1 VGNIT
6 QPLNNHP
13 VIINKET
20 LMSTFMADQIGS
32 RQRQILELLLEHKAG
47 LCIDEMAKALNI
59 SRNAVQQHI
68 SVLELEG
75 YLQAGELTKTAG
87 RPVRSYVLTEA
98 GINSF
103 PKQYAWFSTLMLADL
118 KNEIGSEA
126 FQRYMQK
133 LGEHL
138 SQSYQYR
145 FTGKQTQERVE
156 ELLKIMDGLGFKTD
170 KKGQSDTGSMTIKAH
185 NCVFHDLAQKYNEI
199 CKFDIALMTA
209 LLDKDVELTECMAR
223 GGGLCC
229 FKIID
234 K

>member
-1 VGNIT
+1 MFAILCLFQYYCYAKKYPSEGNYM
-6 QPLNNHP
+6 
-13 VIINKET
+13 V
-20 LMSTFMADQIGS
+20 DQIGS

-87 RPVRSYVLTEA
+87 RPVRSYILTEA

-103 PKQYAWFSTLMLADL
+103 PKQYAWFSKLILTDL
-118 KNEIGSEA
+118 KNEIGHDA
-126 FQRYMQK
+126 FQKYMYK
-133 LGEHL
+133 LGQNL
-138 SQSYQYR
+138 SASYLYR
-145 FTGKQTQERVE
+145 FTGKQITERRL
-156 ELLKIMDGLGFKTD
+156 ELLKIMDELGFKTD
-170 KKGQSDTGSMTIKAH
+170 KTDAENPEGMAIKAY
-185 NCVFHDLAQKYNEI
+185 NCIFHDLAQKHNEV

-209 LLDKDVELTECMAR
+209 LLEKDVELSECMAK
-223 GGGLCC
+223 GKGACC
-229 FKIID
+229 FNIIN